1 MIIQVQFNYRCR
13 TKAILSLI
21 CHNND
26 NEDDKDDE
34 DDDDLKDKCPKNH
47 VKANQNYN
55 TDLREGGCL

>member
-1 MIIQVQFNYRCR
+1 MIIQ
-13 TKAILSLI
+13 AILCSI
-21 CHNND
+21 RHNND

-34 DDDDLKDKCPKNH
+34 DDDDLKDKCSKNH